1 MKQAIKTY
9 NLYHSIWDKLI
20 FGLLVPIVII
30 IVHVVITLGLKEAVF
45 AITVLYTMMAEIIRD
60 YFTFNGAYCKETHN
74 TILRSAFW
82 GKKLFLKGIMQEHA
96 RNLAHYVILIGIC
109 SCITAYINEYDPYY
123 IPIKVI
129 IVLIAYSMNTLAV
142 NVLRYFDY
150 FAIYPLISTPF
161 VIIAAIPISLL
172 ITTGIRLSAGLV
184 ILFVILALTL
194 AVIVTILSYLH
205 ASLCYDKSFVDISS
219 KRSRRKN

>member
-1 MKQAIKTY
+1 
-9 NLYHSIWDKLI
+9 
-20 FGLLVPIVII
+20 
-30 IVHVVITLGLKEAVF
+30 
-45 AITVLYTMMAEIIRD
+45 
-60 YFTFNGAYCKETHN
+60 
-74 TILRSAFW
+74 
-82 GKKLFLKGIMQEHA
+82 
-96 RNLAHYVILIGIC
+96 
-109 SCITAYINEYDPYY
+109 
-123 IPIKVI
+123 
-129 IVLIAYSMNTLAV
+129 MNTLAV

-219 KRSRRKN
+219 KRS